1 MESIPQPP
9 RREQIA
15 LIRRLLRT
23 PQTALDELAE
33 RFGPICALGA
43 GPLRMVVVGSPPL
56 IHDVLMQPNDR
67 YRWDTRLS
75 PFPFVVGKHTMIAS
89 DGPDHRRRRGAVQQA
104 FGRRRLQRWIPMIV
118 ERTDVAI
125 DDLLASDARRSSTDL
140 YPVGRRL
147 LIEIVVRALFGERL
161 VERTEEIDVR
171 FARAQRYLSSPLY
184 RQVPHPLPFTLRAGV
199 RRDRAALDV
208 LIDAAI
214 ADSRHDPP
222 PDGGDESGDV
232 LDALVHRSDLSAAEI
247 RDQVKS
253 LIGAGYDTT
262 ASSLAWILW
271 EATTQPSLWS
281 RIGEEADAVL
291 KPPGAGRLPDH
302 ESLVSLELA
311 NRVMRET
318 LRVHPAS
325 GVGAREAATDVTVGA
340 YVIPQVAGALVAVSR
355 RPRPGGLGRPGH
367 VRSRSLPGIDRCTA
381 RPRRRGVGAVRSR
394 SADVRR
400 VRARPDGTDADR
412 RPPRPTTRPD
422 TDGPAPPRSRW
433 PDRQPPGRRRTD
445 VRRAAVAADGARI
458 LNAISL
464 SGRIH
469 VRFRHC
475 ARPDHPLARFAPS
488 APSAPSSAPSA
499 LRRRGGTAGSGRSPT
514 RTRSRRRGCA
524 SASRRRRSRT
534 VRADSGR

>member
-222 PDGGDESGDV
+222 PDGGDERGDV

-340 YVIPQVAGALVAVSR
+340 YVIPQGSLVLWSPYLAGRAPAAWADPDTFDPDRFLGLTDAQRVLADEAWVPFGRGPRMCVGFALAQMELTLIVARLAQRLDLTPTALRPPDPAGLIVSR
-355 RPRPGGLGRPGH
+355 PVGG
-367 VRSRSLPGIDRCTA
+367 
-381 RPRRRGVGAVRSR
+381 
-394 SADVRR
+394 
-400 VRARPDGTDADR
+400 
-412 RPPRPTTRPD
+412 
-422 TDGPAPPRSRW
+422 APMFVAPRS
-433 PDRQPPGRRRTD
+433 PQMAPG
-445 VRRAAVAADGARI
+445 
-458 LNAISL
+458 S
-464 SGRIH
+464 
-469 VRFRHC
+469 
-475 ARPDHPLARFAPS
+475 
-488 APSAPSSAPSA
+488 
-499 LRRRGGTAGSGRSPT
+499 
-514 RTRSRRRGCA
+514 
-524 SASRRRRSRT
+524 
-534 VRADSGR
+534 